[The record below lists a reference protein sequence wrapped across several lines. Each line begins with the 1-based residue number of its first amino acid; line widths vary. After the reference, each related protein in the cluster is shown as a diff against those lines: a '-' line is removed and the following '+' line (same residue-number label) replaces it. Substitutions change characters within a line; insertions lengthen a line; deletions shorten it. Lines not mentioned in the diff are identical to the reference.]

1 MRADTDG
8 IFSPPPMDSN
18 VAVSIVDDDIDVR
31 RAINLLVRSASLPTQ
46 VFASATE
53 YLQSEQFDTT
63 ACLVLDVRMPGMSGL
78 QLQQELI
85 ARGVD
90 IPMVFISA
98 YDGIASASTA
108 MRRGAV
114 DFISKPFEPQVLIQR
129 IHEAINRDR
138 RARAKR
144 AQRKQVE
151 SRISNLTAREY
162 EVMTHLCNG
171 DSTKVIASKLN
182 ISPKTVDNHRT
193 QVFDKMQVDNAAQLV
208 LLTSLHEMSD

>member
-1 MRADTDG
+1 
-8 IFSPPPMDSN
+8 MDSN